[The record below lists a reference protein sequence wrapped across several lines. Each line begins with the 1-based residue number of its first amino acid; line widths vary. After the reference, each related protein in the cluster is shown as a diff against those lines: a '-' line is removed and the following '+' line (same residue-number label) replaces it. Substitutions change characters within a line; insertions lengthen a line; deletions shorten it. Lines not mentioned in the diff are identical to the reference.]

1 LASKLS
7 VALHIGQTRGPAFL
21 LFRWAANLARPS
33 VSSTISPFLRTGN
46 GRSLAPFPPSRHD
59 RRLGWL
65 MDRSPCVTFA
75 PVHRSCTGG
84 KQMKLK
90 PLGERALVKMIEGE
104 EQTASGI
111 VLPDTARQ
119 KPQTAEIV
127 AVGTSEDVKVSV
139 GDVVVLAKYSGTE
152 VKIEGEEHLIVDAD
166 DILGVMEG

>member
-1 LASKLS
+1 
-7 VALHIGQTRGPAFL
+7 
-21 LFRWAANLARPS
+21 
-33 VSSTISPFLRTGN
+33 
-46 GRSLAPFPPSRHD
+46 
-59 RRLGWL
+59 
-65 MDRSPCVTFA
+65 
-75 PVHRSCTGG
+75 
-84 KQMKLK
+84 MKLK

-152 VKIEGEEHLIVDAD
+152 VTIDGEEHLIVDAD

>member
-1 LASKLS
+1 
-7 VALHIGQTRGPAFL
+7 
-21 LFRWAANLARPS
+21 
-33 VSSTISPFLRTGN
+33 
-46 GRSLAPFPPSRHD
+46 
-59 RRLGWL
+59 
-65 MDRSPCVTFA
+65 
-75 PVHRSCTGG
+75 
-84 KQMKLK
+84 MKLK

-139 GDVVVLAKYSGTE
+139 GDLVVLTKYSGTE

-166 DILGVMEG
+166 DILGVVEG